1 MSGGRIRLYPV
12 VDCARCCRRVILDEA
27 VDARAGAWVAQR
39 AGWRTH
45 QNRWHCPL
53 CLSHLD
59 GTFPPQ
65 ATKERVEETVS
76 GMTIDDLSVLHGA
89 VVAELRRRARPTI
102 TYVP

>member
-12 VDCARCCRRVILDEA
+12 VDCARCFRQVILEGA
-27 VDARAGAWVAQR
+27 DARAGALAAQR
-39 AGWRTH
+39 ARWRKH

-53 CLSHLD
+53 CVSHLD

-65 ATKERVEETVS
+65 ATKERIEETVS
-76 GMTIDDLSVLHGA
+76 TMTIDDLTVLHGA
-89 VVAELRRRARPTI
+89 VVAALRRRARPTI